1 LPFFWQDVDMNLSR
15 IELLLERIAVA
26 VENVAEALD
35 TIAEKQNEVVKK
47 NSQKKSNNTL
57 ELTEKNELGSL
68 EEIKNEN
75 TETQQNV
82 NKIDEF
88 LKSKSIQIKSIPD
101 EDAADYVINGMAVFI
116 GDRYSSI
123 SKIYKKLKREMQ
135 HGGTITEHLANET
148 QKDISNICQ
157 FCTRL
162 HEMAFLEEY
171 KYFKAPR
178 YLIKAKTTILPRAQ
192 NFLSGQ
198 WLERYILENV
208 KESIQF
214 VSQELSKTLS
224 FSYLINPKII
234 LQNGNDFELD
244 IIFEVEGVFYWVEAK
259 TGDYQQ
265 HINKYSNM
273 AKSLN
278 LDYKHSIM
286 VLTDINPSASDSLS
300 ALFTMTV
307 CQVSEFPQ
315 FIKKLLFEDHS

>member
-1 LPFFWQDVDMNLSR
+1 MNLSR

-26 VENVAEALD
+26 VENIAEALD
-35 TIAEKQNEVVKK
+35 NIAEKQNELVKDKK
-47 NSQKKSNNTL
+47 NLYSQKKSNNTEKL
-57 ELTEKNELGSL
+57 EQTEKNELYPL
-68 EEIKNEN
+68 EEIEKEN
-75 TETQQNV
+75 TETQQNI

-101 EDAADYVINGMAVFI
+101 EDAADYVINAMAVFI

-123 SKIYKKLKREMQ
+123 SKIYKKIKREMQ

-162 HEMAFLEEY
+162 HETAFLEEY

-178 YLIKAKTTILPRAQ
+178 YLIKAKTTTLPRAQ

-208 KESIQF
+208 KESIKG

-234 LQNGNDFELD
+234 LPNGNDFELD

-273 AKSLN
+273 AKTLN

-307 CQVSEFPQ
+307 CQVSEFPK
-315 FIKKLLFEDHS
+315 FIRDLLFEDHSQTK